1 MGVKKIVML
10 AILVSFVAGCAPL
23 HPSNCHKTTAL
34 GSCSSGRWDDQDEWG
49 EQARGIRDAINAKL
63 DDPQKWKRKKCRL
76 HMEFSRDGTA
86 LKISTS
92 KSQQPIKLNSR
103 PSTIRKFIEI
113 FKNPALTCAVSSTT
127 YL

>member
-49 EQARGIRDAINAKL
+49 A
-63 DDPQKWKRKKCRL
+63 
-76 HMEFSRDGTA
+76 GTGN
-86 LKISTS
+86 
-92 KSQQPIKLNSR
+92 QGCN
-103 PSTIRKFIEI
+103 
-113 FKNPALTCAVSSTT
+113 
-127 YL
+127 